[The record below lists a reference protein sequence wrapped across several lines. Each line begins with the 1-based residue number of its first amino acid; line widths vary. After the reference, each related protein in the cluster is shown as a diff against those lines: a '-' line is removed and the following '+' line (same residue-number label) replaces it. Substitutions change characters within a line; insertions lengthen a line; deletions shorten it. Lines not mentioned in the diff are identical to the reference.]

1 MTVWITGARG
11 FIGRHLARHLA
22 EGGQRVVGIGHGQWD
37 EKSAAEW
44 GIATW
49 INADITP
56 SNLDQVSALEGPPDV
71 LYHLAGASSVGL
83 SFSLPHEDFH
93 RSAVA
98 AASLCEWLRLRHPQ
112 TVAVMASS
120 AAVYGAGHDDP
131 IAETTPAQ
139 PYSPYGFHKR
149 MAELAFECYS
159 HSFGLRTAI
168 VRLFSVYGEELRKQ
182 LLWDACCK
190 LRDSGG
196 QLALGGTGLEMRD
209 WLHVSDAVRIL
220 ELAGRHA
227 SASGYIL
234 NGGTGTGT
242 PVTEIADLI
251 RAAWHVPGAT
261 TFSGTGRPGDPDKL
275 VASSERLAALGFESH
290 TSVASGIRNYVQ
302 WFRKTAG

>member
-1 MTVWITGARG
+1 MTAWITGARG

-22 EGGQRVVGIGHGQWD
+22 DGGQRVVGIGHGQWD
-37 EKSAAEW
+37 QKSAAEW
-44 GIATW
+44 GIAAW

-56 SNLDQVSALEGPPDV
+56 SNLDQVCALEGPPEI

-98 AASLCEWLRLRHPQ
+98 AASLCEWLRLRQPKAA
-112 TVAVMASS
+112 AVMASS
-120 AAVYGAGHDDP
+120 AAVYGAGHAFP
-131 IAETTPAQ
+131 ILETTPPQ

-190 LRDSGG
+190 LRDNGG
-196 QLALGGTGLEMRD
+196 KLTLGGSGLEMRD

-227 SASGYIL
+227 SATGFIL
-234 NGGTGTGT
+234 NGGTGKGT
-242 PVTEIADLI
+242 SVGEIAELI
-251 RAAWHVPGAT
+251 RAAWPVSTPVG
-261 TFSGTGRPGDPDKL
+261 FSGTGRPGDPDAL
-275 VASSERLAALGFESH
+275 VASSLRLTELGFESQ
-290 TSVASGIRNYVQ
+290 VPIDRGIGNYVH
-302 WFRKTAG
+302 WFQRSAG